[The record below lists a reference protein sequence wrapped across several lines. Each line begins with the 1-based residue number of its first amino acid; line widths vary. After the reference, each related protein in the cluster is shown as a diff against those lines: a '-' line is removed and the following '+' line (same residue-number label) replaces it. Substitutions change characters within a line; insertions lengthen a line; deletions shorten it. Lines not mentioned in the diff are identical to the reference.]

1 MNAIEINNLSI
12 EGINEPV
19 ILDYFQSLNAGKF
32 TVTANLFAIFGAL
45 HPPFESPIV
54 GQKAIAT
61 YLEKEA
67 DGMVLE
73 PRSGTKETLADNNL
87 RFEIAGKV
95 TTASFKVNVAW
106 QFILNPDRE
115 ILHVQVKLLASLQE
129 LLKIKPQGKK
139 LLS

>member
-1 MNAIEINNLSI
+1 MNAIKIDNLSI

-32 TVTANLFAIFGAL
+32 TVTANLFALSGAL
-45 HPPFESPIV
+45 HPPFGSPII
-54 GQKAIAT
+54 GKKAIAT
-61 YLEKEA
+61 YLETEA
-67 DGMVLE
+67 DGMLLE
-73 PRSGTKETLADNNL
+73 PRSGTKEILAENNL
-87 RFEIAGKV
+87 RFEIVGKV
-95 TTASFKVNVAW
+95 KTAAFRVNVAW

-129 LLKIKPQGKK
+129 LLKIKPQGKQ